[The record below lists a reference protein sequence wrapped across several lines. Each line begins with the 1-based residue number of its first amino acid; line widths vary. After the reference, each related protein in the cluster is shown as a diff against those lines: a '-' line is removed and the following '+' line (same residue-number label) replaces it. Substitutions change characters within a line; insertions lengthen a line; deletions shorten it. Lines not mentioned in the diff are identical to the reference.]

1 MNSNNLYSKY
11 LVTNYSGLQNI
22 YFSTVLKNI
31 IKIGNLNQKN
41 ITVLDYGCGM
51 QQLSKMIKKGKVIN
65 YDINPKYSDINSI
78 DDCKFDLVVMN
89 HVLMYIEEKNQIS
102 LFKKIKNINPS
113 AKLIIGVGKQ
123 NIISK
128 ILKTLALKFNAHQ
141 NTRTKYK
148 KQVQLIY
155 ENTTVIKKI
164 ENICFMTDV
173 FLCKLK

>member
-1 MNSNNLYSKY
+1 MNSNNLHSKY

-22 YFSTVLKNI
+22 YFSRVLKNI
-31 IKIGNLNQKN
+31 IKIGNLDDKN
-41 ITVLDYGCGM
+41 ITVLDYGCGK
-51 QQLSKMIKKGKVIN
+51 QQLSKMIEKTRVIN
-65 YDINPKYSDINSI
+65 YDINPIYSEIESI
-78 DDCKFDLVVMN
+78 DDYKFDLVVLN
-89 HVLMYIEEKNQIS
+89 HVLMYIEEKSQIN
-102 LFKKIKNINPS
+102 LFKKIKKINPN

-141 NTRTKYK
+141 NTKIKYK

-155 ENTTVIKKI
+155 ENTNVIKKI